1 MRGGSGTC
9 DQEARGPMITINL
22 LPTKRKTAKK
32 ITELQQ
38 QMVLGTLI
46 LVLAGIGF
54 WFFWTQL
61 NNRIETLQREKATA
75 EARVREQD
83 IMLKEV
89 KTVEEERKKVAEKIG
104 IIEQLKRNQGGLVRL
119 LDEVSKALPLGVNLT
134 AMSEKSG
141 QVNIEGTAFT
151 NNDIVRFVENLKS
164 SPLLADVFLLE
175 TVQMTQEG
183 IEIYKYKMQFIFKGA

>member
-1 MRGGSGTC
+1 
-9 DQEARGPMITINL
+9 MITINL

-89 KTVEEERKKVAEKIG
+89 KTVEEERRKVAEKIG

-134 AMSEKSG
+134 ALSEKSG

-151 NNDIVRFVENLKS
+151 NNEIVRFVENLKS

-175 TVQMTQEG
+175 SVQGTQEG
-183 IEIYKYKMQFIFKGA
+183 IEIYKYKLQFTFKGA

>member
-1 MRGGSGTC
+1 MRSGGGTC

-89 KTVEEERKKVAEKIG
+89 KTVEEERRKVAEKIG

-134 AMSEKSG
+134 AMSENRG

-175 TVQMTQEG
+175 TMQMTQEG
-183 IEIYKYKMQFIFKGA
+183 IEIYKYKLQFDFKGA

>member
-1 MRGGSGTC
+1 MRGGCGTC

-75 EARVREQD
+75 EARVRDQD
-83 IMLKEV
+83 NMLREV
-89 KTVEEERKKVAEKIG
+89 KTVEEERRKVAEKIG

-141 QVNIEGTAFT
+141 QVNLEGTAFT

-175 TVQMTQEG
+175 TAQATQEG
-183 IEIYKYKMQFIFKGA
+183 IEIYKYKLQFVFKGA